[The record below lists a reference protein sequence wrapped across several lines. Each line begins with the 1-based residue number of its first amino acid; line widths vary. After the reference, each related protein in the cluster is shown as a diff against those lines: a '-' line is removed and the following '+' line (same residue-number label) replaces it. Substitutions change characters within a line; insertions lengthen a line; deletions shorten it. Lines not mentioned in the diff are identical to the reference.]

1 MNRFAYRTT
10 GLFVKAI
17 SELSKASITRHGT
30 DNIPDGSK
38 IFVINHFTR
47 VETFLMPYE
56 IFKLTGVPVWSLASY
71 ELFKGAFG
79 GYLKQV
85 GAVSTR
91 NPERDRLIV
100 KSLLT
105 GEADWIVFPE
115 GRMVKNKKIIEKGRY
130 MISYAGGKHPPH
142 TGAATLALRTE
153 FYRQRLKQLLASAP
167 EEAEHLLALFDIES
181 VEPILQRATSIV
193 PVNLTYFPIRAR
205 ENLLTDLAKKLV
217 SDVPERFLEEI
228 MTEGTM
234 LLAGVDIDI
243 RFGEPIPVA
252 DCLRSSSIE
261 RDIRS
266 SRRIEFDDVLP
277 SRTRMRKEALDLMQR
292 YMKAIYDMTTIN
304 HDHLSASLVRALPK
318 SRFSSYEFRRRVYDA
333 AEKTRKKTG
342 ICLHRDLQSDQLHLL
357 TDDRDHRIEDF
368 LTVATEKDIIRRD
381 GKELIKDP
389 SKFSSPY
396 DFHRARIDNPLEV
409 MANAVEPLQD
419 LQKIIRRTAWQPS
432 FWLKRNIVSRLVR
445 RAREEFERDYDNH
458 FIEGESK
465 PKEVGMPYM
474 IRGRSRDVGVVL
486 IHGYMAAPLEVKE
499 LAAHLGRRGLWVYA
513 PRVKGHG
520 TSPEDLAET
529 TYQQWTESVDIGYA
543 IMRSTCRQVVVGGFS
558 NGAGLALDLAAR
570 TQGADAVFAICPPMR
585 LQDISTR
592 LVPAVDVWNKLMK
605 RVRLEEARMTFVENH
620 PEFQDINYIRN
631 PVSGVRELERLMN
644 AVEPRL
650 SDITVPALVIQAQE
664 DPVVHPKGSA
674 RVFEALGSE
683 DKSYLVF
690 NFNRHGI
697 VRGPGSDKVHQAVWD
712 FISRLK

>member
-17 SELSKASITRHGT
+17 SELSKANIELHDT
-30 DNIPDGSK
+30 DNIPDGSI

-47 VETFLMPYE
+47 LETFLMPYE
-56 IFKLTGVPVWSLASY
+56 LFKLTGVPVWSLASY

-79 GYLKQV
+79 GYLDRV

-100 KSLLT
+100 KTLLT
-105 GEADWIVFPE
+105 GEANWIVFPE
-115 GRMVKNKKIIEKGRY
+115 GRMVKNKKIIEKGRF

-153 FYRQRLKQLLASAP
+153 FYRQRLR
-167 EEAEHLLALFDIES
+167 HLLSAVPQEAQRLLEAFEIEDAD
-181 VEPILQRATSIV
+181 PIFERTTTIV
-193 PVNLTYFPIRAR
+193 PVNLTYFPLRVR
-205 ENLLTDLAKKLV
+205 ENLLSGLARRLV
-217 SDVPERFLEEI
+217 EDIPERLEEEI

-243 RFGEPIPVA
+243 RFGEPIQVSKA
-252 DCLRSSSIE
+252 LQSASIE
-261 RDIRS
+261 RDIQS
-266 SRRIEFDDVLP
+266 ERRIGFDDMLP
-277 SRTRMRKEALDLMQR
+277 SRMRMRKEALRLMQR
-292 YMKAIYDMTTIN
+292 YMQAIYAMTTIN
-304 HDHLSASLVRALPK
+304 HEHLAASLVRSLPRN
-318 SRFSSYEFRRRVYDA
+318 RFNAYDLNRRVYDA
-333 AEKTRKKTG
+333 AEATRNKPK
-342 ICLHRDLQSDQLHLL
+342 IFLHGTLQADQLHLL
-357 TDDRDHRIEDF
+357 TDDQHHRMADF
-368 LTVATEKDIIRRD
+368 LEVATDKGIIRQE
-381 GKELIKDP
+381 GAELVKDP
-389 SKFSSPY
+389 SMFSSPY

-409 MANAVEPLQD
+409 MANAVEPLEDVQR
-419 LQKIIRRTAWQPS
+419 IVRRSAWTPTFWMKRRITAG
-432 FWLKRNIVSRLVR
+432 LIR
-445 RAREEFERDYDNH
+445 RARNEFLQDYHEH

-465 PKEVGMPYM
+465 PKKVGMPYM

-499 LAAHLGRRGLWVYA
+499 LADFLGRKGLWVYA

-520 TSPEDLAET
+520 TAPEDLAET
-529 TYQQWTESVDIGYA
+529 TYQQWADSVDIGYA
-543 IMRSTCRQVVVGGFS
+543 ILRNTCRRVVVGGFS

-570 TQGADAVFAICPPMR
+570 AQGAAGVFAICPPMR

-620 PEFQDINYIRN
+620 PEFPEINYVRN

-644 AVEPRL
+644 AVAPRL
-650 SDITVPALVIQAQE
+650 SDIDVPALVIQAQG

-674 RVFEALGSE
+674 QLFKALGSE
-683 DKSYLVF
+683 DKSYLLF

-697 VRGPGSDKVHQAVWD
+697 VRGPGADKVHQAVWD
-712 FISRLK
+712 FIHRL